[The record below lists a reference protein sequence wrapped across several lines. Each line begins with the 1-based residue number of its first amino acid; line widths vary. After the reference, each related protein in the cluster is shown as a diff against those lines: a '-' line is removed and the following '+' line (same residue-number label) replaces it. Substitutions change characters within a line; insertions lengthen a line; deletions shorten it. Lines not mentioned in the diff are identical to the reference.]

1 MNFTYLGLMMIFN
14 YIRVSTVEQN
24 TERQLKNIA
33 CDRIYEEKISG
44 KDTNRPQLQAMLS
57 NIRSGDVIN
66 IHEMSRLARN
76 TRDLLNLVEEI
87 TSKGATVVFHKENL
101 VFKGNEK
108 QDPYQKMM
116 MTMLGAVAELERSIL
131 LERQREGIAIA
142 KAKGKYKG
150 GKNKLTEEQIA
161 ELNMLHTQGMP
172 IVRIAKQFKI
182 TRPTVYG
189 YLRNEK

>member
-1 MNFTYLGLMMIFN
+1 MIFN
-14 YIRVSTVEQN
+14 YVRVSTVEQN
-24 TERQLKNIA
+24 TERQLRDVV
-33 CDRIYEEKISG
+33 CDRVYEEKVSG

-57 NIRSGDVIN
+57 NICSGDIIN

-87 TSKGATVVFHKENL
+87 TSKGATIIFHKENL
-101 VFKGNEK
+101 TFKGDEK

-142 KAKGKYKG
+142 KAKGRYKG
-150 GKNKLTEEQIA
+150 GKNKLTKEQVI
-161 ELNMLHTQGMP
+161 ELNALHKQGIP
-172 IVRIAKQFKI
+172 IARIAKQFKI
-182 TRPTVYG
+182 TRPTVYS
-189 YLRNEK
+189 YLKNEEKQND